1 MIRKLCIS
9 TGVTLVCFL
18 AGLAFR
24 PVCAQQEKKTQSELQ
39 HEVTVVLKL
48 IQVHVTDRKGHPIT
62 DLEPADFVLRDNGK
76 VHAIT
81 DFERHIQPPHP
92 ETREEAVEE
101 TVPAAA
107 RDVAG
112 QLNRKLIFVFD
123 LARSSVQGLSKSKD
137 TALHFLDT
145 QVLPSDEIGVVTFSQ
160 TNGLVIHE
168 YMNADHER
176 VKHTIEQLNEIVGLT
191 TDADGISL
199 ERMRGGAEAVAG
211 RSFSD
216 QFARAV
222 DPEAEFD
229 SSKDLSFFVQM
240 EDLGKS
246 LRYVPGYKNIILFSN
261 GFPNYLYGQASRDA
275 VHAGD
280 LMFRE
285 YHDAM
290 NKEMSTSN
298 SLLFTVNAEG
308 RRAQLRDKDNRG
320 DYSLKSMSQVTG
332 GEYFGNIDEHE
343 EIAAQ
348 IQEATSNYYV
358 LGYYIE
364 EIWDGGYHEVKVEV
378 KRKNTRVRA
387 QRGYYNP
394 KPFTKFSKSEKL
406 LQLLDLGMNDNP
418 QSQVP
423 ERLPL
428 LALAC
433 SEAPDAN
440 LVIVT
445 EIPRERLDE
454 ILQDKVQI
462 VTMVFDEF
470 NIVVDQLDEEFD
482 FKKIDRDLRYHAY
495 VSSLHPGKYRCSVVV
510 RNSETG
516 RAAVGS
522 AEIEIPVPLE
532 SGFRLYPPLFLIPG
546 EAPSYYSFK
555 QVQKEAGA
563 ENLLPSFF
571 PTSDEHSPLLLE
583 LGKGTDRILA
593 IVRGHFVGIPSPSPS
608 PVFHLVML
616 KGGEKIPLAASLVSS
631 EEEDS
636 TLVQTWELSLPE
648 LEAGSYILEMSAN
661 DEIAGGTDVYGQDIK
676 IK

>member
-1 MIRKLCIS
+1 MIF
-9 TGVTLVCFL
+9 TLLGFQVGIPQ
-18 AGLAFR
+18 AS
-24 PVCAQQEKKTQSELQ
+24 VYAQQEKEIKTELQ

-48 IQVHVTDRKGHPIT
+48 IQVHVTDKKGNPIL
-62 DLEPADFVLRDNGK
+62 DLEPVDFVIRDNGK
-76 VHAIT
+76 VQTIT
-81 DFERHIQPPHP
+81 DFERHVQPVQPAK
-92 ETREEAVEE
+92 REEITDE
-101 TVPAAA
+101 TTPAEA
-107 RDVAG
+107 RDVTG

-145 QVLPSDEIGVVTFSQ
+145 QVLPDDEIGVVTFSQ

-168 YMNADHER
+168 YMSADHER
-176 VKHTIEQLNEIVGLT
+176 VKHTIEGLNEIVGLT
-191 TDADGISL
+191 TEADGITL
-199 ERMRGGAEAVAG
+199 DRMRGGAEAVAG
-211 RSFSD
+211 RSFAD

-275 VHAGD
+275 VHTGN
-280 LMFRE
+280 LLFRE

-298 SLLFTVNAEG
+298 SPLFTVNAEG
-308 RRAQLRDKDNRG
+308 RRAQMRDKDNRG

-364 EIWDGGYHEVKVEV
+364 EVWDGKYHELKVEV
-378 KRKNTRVRA
+378 KRKDTRIRA

-394 KPFTKFSKSEKL
+394 KPFSKFSRSEKL

-418 QSQVP
+418 QSQAP

-433 SEAPDAN
+433 AESPDVN
-440 LVIVT
+440 LAIVT
-445 EIPRERLDE
+445 EIPRDQLDE
-454 ILQDKVQI
+454 ILRNKVQV

-470 NIVVDQLDEEFD
+470 NIVVDQLDEELDFD
-482 FKKIDRDLRYHAY
+482 KIGEDFRYHAH

-516 RAAVGS
+516 KAAVGS
-522 AEIEIPVPLE
+522 ADLEIPLPLE
-532 SGFRLYPPLFLIPG
+532 SGSRLYPPLFLIPG
-546 EAPSYYSFK
+546 ETPRYYRFK
-555 QVQKEAGA
+555 QVKQAGG
-563 ENLLPSFF
+563 EEILLSALYPS
-571 PTSDEHSPLLLE
+571 SEEHSPLLLDLE
-583 LGKGTDRILA
+583 SRTDRILA
-593 IVRGHFVGIPSPSPS
+593 IVRGHFSGIPAPSPEL
-608 PVFHLVML
+608 VFHLVR
-616 KGGEKIPLAASLVSS
+616 KEGGEKLPLTAAIVTSDV
-631 EEEDS
+631 DGG
-636 TLVQTWELSLPE
+636 TLIQTWEIMLPE
-648 LEAGSYILEMSAN
+648 LESGVYVLETTSL
-661 DEIAGGTDVYGQDIK
+661 DETAGGRYATGQDVRIK
-676 IK
+676 